1 MEWAQWLFLESL
13 AALGTLLFLVNYA
26 LLVYWRR
33 RGRGRPLLI
42 ALALTPLLLFAQDW
56 IATPRERAVAVLRSI
71 EHELPLA
78 QVAAL
83 EAALAQ
89 DFAADPMDRTD
100 FVAYARRGLE
110 SVRIVQLSK
119 PQLKIE
125 ESSADSFVV
134 RAAYTVVVELADI
147 PSRPFR
153 STWRITFVRRGERWL
168 IGRIELPVVAGT
180 QIQNW
185 AQLQSGR

>member
-1 MEWAQWLFLESL
+1 MEWVQWLFFESL

-42 ALALTPLLLFAQDW
+42 ALALTPLLLIAQDW
-56 IATPRERAVAVLRSI
+56 IATPRERATAVLRSI
-71 EHELPLA
+71 EHELPRA

-83 EAALAQ
+83 EASLAR
-89 DFAADPMDRTD
+89 DFAADLMDRDD

-119 PQLKIE
+119 PRLKIE

-134 RAAYTVVVELADI
+134 RATYVAVVEVAGM
-147 PSRPFR
+147 PSRPFP
-153 STWRITFVRRGERWL
+153 TIWRITFVRRGERWL
-168 IGRIELPVVAGT
+168 IGRIELPLVAGT
-180 QIQNW
+180 QIRNW